1 MGEEPVL
8 FKPGQFGHL
17 APDALIEWS
26 PVSPS
31 HHEGDSGAVAVAGL
45 GNMALFI
52 AMLAESQI
60 DAPGAGGLLEQP
72 VAGERLHVPTSE

>member
-8 FKPGQFGHL
+8 FKPGQFGYL

-26 PVSPS
+26 PVSPA
-31 HHEGDSGAVAVAGL
+31 HHKGDCGAVAVAGF

-52 AMLAESQI
+52 TMFAEGQI
-60 DAPGAGGLLEQP
+60 DAPGAGWLLEQP
-72 VAGERLHVPTSE
+72 VTGERLHVPTSE